1 MKTGFYFRLLALAL
15 MMFTFVQQDAVAQ
28 RGRNRGMEGMDL
40 TEAQRGELKKLREE
54 RFLENHRMQD
64 RMKADRMEMRQR
76 HDKQLR
82 SILTEKQYYAFKDKA
97 KGKKRMH
104 ASKGRGGHPNGGM
117 KGNGRRRAF

>member
-82 SILTEKQYYAFKDKA
+82 SILTEKQYYACKDKA
-97 KGKKRMH
+97 KGKKGCMH
-104 ASKGRGGHPNGGM
+104 PKAEAVIPM
-117 KGNGRRRAF
+117 EE